1 MSDKISRRIVNA
13 VVCLLVMVAGCGQT
27 ATLAL
32 RFNPQDLTTYNIT
45 TEAEDSIEY
54 EGSLS
59 KNTALEDKCNLN
71 RLEMTFSQQIQ
82 SIDDKG
88 NALVNI
94 TIEGLKCLIIYQN
107 NSVLNFDSSRENDSN
122 NPLKRLV
129 GQSYTIQ
136 IAPTG
141 QVVRVVDANEAR
153 IRLRPSSLPSSQ
165 GALMLLS
172 DDAIKKRHTV
182 QALPAT
188 DRNKLHIGSNW
199 SNINT
204 FSFRQMGLKSYQ
216 RIYTLKKIKNIN
228 NRQLAIIEMN
238 AIPTSEMAQE
248 LHEEQAMGLFS
259 NMFDNIETYTGQLWF
274 DLTTGRIE
282 KYLEELQT
290 EWVMADPNPKND
302 EEVGVIRMRAVRSH
316 NLEKVRR

>member
-13 VVCLLVMVAGCGQT
+13 VVCLLALAAGCGQT

-32 RFNPQDLTTYNIT
+32 RFNPQDLTTYKIT
-45 TEAEDSIEY
+45 TEAEDSIKY
-54 EGSLS
+54 EGSLL
-59 KNTALEDKCNLN
+59 KNAALEDKCNHN
-71 RLEMTFSQQIQ
+71 RLEMTFSQQVQ
-82 SIDDKG
+82 STDDKD

-107 NSVLNFDSSRENDSN
+107 NSVLDFDSSRENDSN

-129 GQSYTIQ
+129 GQNYTIQ

-141 QVVRVVDANEAR
+141 KVVKVIDTNEAR

-165 GALMLLS
+165 RALMLFS

-182 QALPAT
+182 QALPAN

-204 FSFRQMGLKSYQ
+204 FSFRQMGSKSYQ

-238 AIPTSEMAQE
+238 AIPTSGTVQE
-248 LHEEQAMGLFS
+248 LQEEQPMGLFS
-259 NMFDNIETYTGQLWF
+259 NMFDNIETYTGQLRF
-274 DLTTGRIE
+274 DLTAGRIE

-290 EWVMADPNPKND
+290 EWIIADPKPKDD
-302 EEVGVIRMRAVRSH
+302 EEVGLIRMRAVRSH
-316 NLEKVRR
+316 SLEKVNR